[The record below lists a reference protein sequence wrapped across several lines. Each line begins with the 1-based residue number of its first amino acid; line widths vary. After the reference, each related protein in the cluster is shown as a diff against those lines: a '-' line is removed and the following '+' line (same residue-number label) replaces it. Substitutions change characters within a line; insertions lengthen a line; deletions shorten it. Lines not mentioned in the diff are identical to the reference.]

1 MSSKKMIF
9 ITTVIALTLTLAG
22 VDAFAQCSL
31 TVTGGLRAPVKSLLS
46 PAGSLLVV
54 EAGNGPNTGR
64 ISIIDASGNRRT
76 LIDALPSGISP
87 EGISGPSGIDLKGRT
102 LYITI
107 GQGDS
112 VIAGPVPGATQL
124 PNPAPSSSLFA
135 SVISIRLSGDVEQM
149 TDSFALSAAQQTE
162 LKTGARRSLTAASGQ
177 SLTLEVVADFRD
189 FNFENFPGVADNV
202 RASNPFGVAVNGKT
216 LFVSDAGQ
224 NLIREVDIKTGDS
237 RILAKFAPK
246 PNPLPF
252 GPPVAEAVP
261 DNVRLFGKQL
271 LVPLLTGFPFAPG
284 IAEIRKVNRVNNSQL
299 TFIGGLTSAIDV
311 LAVKTASGQ
320 DQFFTLEFTSN
331 LLAPQLPPGKLK
343 LYSSPDAQPVTI
355 ADCLISPSSMA
366 FDAQTRTMFVTETF
380 TGRVVKVQ
388 VP

>member
-1 MSSKKMIF
+1 MSSKKTIF
-9 ITTVIALTLTLAG
+9 FATVIALTITLAG
-22 VDAFAQCSL
+22 VDAFAQCST
-31 TVTGGLRAPVKSLLS
+31 TVTGGLKAPVKSTLS
-46 PAGSLLVV
+46 PAGSLIVV
-54 EAGNGPNTGR
+54 EAGDGPNSGR
-64 ISIIDASGNRRT
+64 LSIIDKSGARRT
-76 LIDALPSGISP
+76 LIDGLPSGISP

-107 GQGDS
+107 GEGDTS
-112 VIAGPVPGATQL
+112 LAGPIPGTQL
-124 PNPAPSSSLFA
+124 PNPNPSSPLFS
-135 SVISIRLSGDVEQM
+135 SVLSIRLSGEIEQM
-149 TDSFALSAAQQTE
+149 TDGFTLSAAQQSD
-162 LKTGARRSLTAASGQ
+162 LKTGARKSLTAASGQ
-177 SLTLEVVADFRD
+177 NLTLEVVADFR
-189 FNFENFPGVADNV
+189 NFTFEPRPDLVDNV

-216 LFVSDAGQ
+216 LYVPDAGQ
-224 NLIREVDIKTGDS
+224 NLLREVDSKTGES
-237 RILAKFAPK
+237 RVIAVFAPK

-252 GPPVAEAVP
+252 GGPFAEAVP
-261 DNVRLFGKQL
+261 DGVRLFGKQV

-284 IAEIRKVNRVNNSQL
+284 ISEIRKVNKVNNSQS

-311 LAVKTASGQ
+311 LAVTTASGQ

-343 LYSSPDAQPVTI
+343 LYSSPTAQPVVI
-355 ADCLISPSSMA
+355 ADCLISPSSMS